1 LGQDFHERQKEEIRE
16 REGRHQ
22 TSEGVQEKFCQ
33 EAERK
38 IVLTGEIGAVRA
50 RRMAGRRC
58 LSHPVH
64 APSRAEPMRHEKSQS
79 PRSADMSEE
88 QADGLEYEEI
98 TSDEVD
104 SVVEQ
109 LERLMET
116 VQSENIKSYLEDAI
130 SNIFFLVYED
140 DDSAEAA

>member
-22 TSEGVQEKFCQ
+22 TSEGGQKKFCQ
-33 EAERK
+33 EGERK

-50 RRMAGRRC
+50 RRMAARRC

-64 APSRAEPMRHEKSQS
+64 APSRTEPMRHEKSQS
-79 PRSADMSEE
+79 SRSADMAEE

-116 VQSENIKSYLEDAI
+116 VKSENIKSYLEDAI